1 MEKPIGVM
9 MIIPEP
15 TEIDKRMRRRGEA
28 DGDDDDVRWRE
39 KKENGR
45 GYGRQKRGFKPK
57 KQKKQREVPRAKKG
71 TRGSVQTV
79 QFSSVACMCPFVMQ
93 H

>member
-1 MEKPIGVM
+1 M

-39 KKENGR
+39 RRRKMAENTADKKRE
-45 GYGRQKRGFKPK
+45 FKPK
-57 KQKKQREVPRAKKG
+57 EQKKQREVPRAKKG
-71 TRGSVQTV
+71 TRGSVQSV
-79 QFSSVACMCPFVMQ
+79 QFSSVACMCPPFVMQ